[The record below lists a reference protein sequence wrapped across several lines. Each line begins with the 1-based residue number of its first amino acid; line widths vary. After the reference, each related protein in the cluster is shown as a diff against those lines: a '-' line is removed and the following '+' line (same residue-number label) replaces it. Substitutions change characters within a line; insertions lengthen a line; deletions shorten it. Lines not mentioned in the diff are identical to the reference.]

1 MTGAQSAEVNEALTG
16 FLGGT
21 WSTTARSQYIK
32 QVLATLA

>member
-1 MTGAQSAEVNEALTG
+1 MTGTQSAEVNGALTG

-32 QVLATLA
+32 QVLGALA